1 MISIPKVA
9 GVLSCA
15 VVLCLSLSNAAQ
27 AADDTLGA
35 DTMKSEDALGA
46 DRMKSD
52 PCADRVDIIGQSEP
66 MNCDRGAREGT
77 DTIKGEVLRIS
88 GDNYVVQRFTG
99 QEVRLHTDANTQIA
113 EGLRQGD
120 RIEARVDDVRDMND
134 NKRVL
139 SIRQIE

>member
-1 MISIPKVA
+1 MVSIPKVV
-9 GVLSCA
+9 GVLSCS
-15 VVLCLSLSNAAQ
+15 VVLCLSLSNATQ
-27 AADDTLGA
+27 AAD
-35 DTMKSEDALGA
+35 DALGA
-46 DRMKSD
+46 DTMKSD
-52 PCADRVDIIGQSEP
+52 PCADRVEIIGQSEP
-66 MNCDRGAREGT
+66 MNCDRDAREGT
-77 DTIKGEVLRIS
+77 DTIKGEVLRIQ

-120 RIEARVDDVRDMND
+120 RIEARVNDVRDMND

>member
-1 MISIPKVA
+1 MVSIPKVA

-27 AADDTLGA
+27 AADDALAA
-35 DTMKSEDALGA
+35 DT
-46 DRMKSD
+46 MKSD
-52 PCADRVDIIGQSEP
+52 PCADRVKIIGESEP
-66 MNCDRGAREGT
+66 INCDRDAREGT
-77 DTIKGEVLRIS
+77 DTIKGEVLRIQ

-120 RIEARVDDVRDMND
+120 RIEARVNDVRDMND